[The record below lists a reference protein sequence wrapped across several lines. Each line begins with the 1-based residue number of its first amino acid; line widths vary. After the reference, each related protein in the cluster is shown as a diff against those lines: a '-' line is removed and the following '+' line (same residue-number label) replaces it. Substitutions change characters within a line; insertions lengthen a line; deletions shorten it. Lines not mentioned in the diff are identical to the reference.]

1 MRYALVLALLA
12 LAGCATLPPEGF
24 GTVPENAV
32 CPAGTVKVCERPAS
46 ELICRCQP

>member
-1 MRYALVLALLA
+1 MRYALVLALLT

-24 GTVPENAV
+24 GTIHPDAM